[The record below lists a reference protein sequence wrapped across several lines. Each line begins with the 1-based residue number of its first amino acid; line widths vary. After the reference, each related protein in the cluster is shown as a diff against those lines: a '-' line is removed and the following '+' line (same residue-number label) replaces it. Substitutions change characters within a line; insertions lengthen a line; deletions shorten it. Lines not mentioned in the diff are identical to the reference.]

1 MSGGLERLA
10 SACLFPGFEG
20 LAPPDWLRREL
31 EGGLGGVVLFSRN
44 VADRAQL
51 AALSAGI
58 RAERAEALIG
68 IDEEGGD
75 VTRLEAGTGSSYPGN
90 LALGAV
96 DDVELTGQVAAA
108 IGGELAASGVNLDLA
123 PVADVN
129 SDELNPIIGVR
140 SFGSEPALVARH
152 TAAFVSGLQ
161 RAGVAACAKHFPGH
175 GATRSDSHLE
185 LPTIDVDRE
194 TLLARELVPFRAAI
208 AAGVQSL
215 MTAHIRVPALD
226 DLPATLSRAHLTGLL
241 REELGFDG
249 MVITDA
255 LEMRAVS
262 ATVGVE
268 EGAVLAIAAGADA
281 LCLGHDL
288 FEDDVRRIRQ
298 ALVEAVRAGR
308 LPEERLG
315 RGGGARRAGRALD
328 ARTARRHRRCRPG
341 SASRLRGARSDAE
354 GAVELTRSTLVVEL
368 VPTATIAAGPAGHTF
383 GALLQARRPG
393 TEAIVVREPV
403 ELDPGGRQLVVV
415 IRDAHRHA
423 WEQGRRS
430 RPPRRRGRR
439 GRRRARL
446 ATRGRGGLR
455 RHVRRRPR
463 EPRRRRRAPQP
474 VGLLMLMSTRDRA
487 QSVERASATKPTPCR
502 PVVKGRWSRPPT
514 APAPAVSLPVALEGC
529 RSRPLAAV
537 RSSMDPSAACRLATA
552 SRAASSRFP
561 SGKP

>member
-96 DDVELTGQVAAA
+96 DDVELTRQVAAA

-288 FEDDVRRIRQ
+288 LEDDVRRIRQ

-308 LPEERLG
+308 LPEQRLAEAAARVERVG
-315 RGGGARRAGRALD
+315 RWTLEPRKAPALPAGIGLEAARRALD
-328 ARTARRHRRCRPG
+328 AEG
-341 SASRLRGARSDAE
+341 S
-354 GAVELTRSTLVVEL
+354 VELTRSALVVEL

-423 WEQGRRS
+423 WEQGVAAGLPADTVVVDVGVPVW
-430 RPPRRRGRR
+430 RPEGAGGYVVTYGAGR
-439 GRRRARL
+439 AN
-446 ATRGRGGLR
+446 
-455 RHVRRRPR
+455 
-463 EPRRRRRAPQP
+463 
-474 VGLLMLMSTRDRA
+474 
-487 QSVERASATKPTPCR
+487 
-502 PVVKGRWSRPPT
+502 
-514 APAPAVSLPVALEGC
+514 
-529 RSRPLAAV
+529 LAA
-537 RSSMDPSAACRLATA
+537 AAERL
-552 SRAASSRFP
+552 SP
-561 SGKP
+561 